1 MKHFTLKTAVLFLI
15 CVFLLLTS
23 GCGKAADTVRLSEI
37 DGGDLDESQSY
48 FSPDTGAQVAR
59 GENGYYYMDSYGEYI
74 KYYDIASDN
83 EIVLCSK
90 AECSHDN
97 RECNAYLGGEYLYQ
111 VYFYKGYL
119 YLLNISKGNIELV
132 RCKAD
137 GSGREAL
144 GELCESSD
152 YNVSVVFLNDYVYFS
167 IIRNGASDREGKIC
181 IYRMPLDKREVETV
195 YTYNSVD
202 SVFIKL
208 RGYGNNLYFTIMSV
222 EEDENGKFSRSGKG
236 LLCYNSGSGE
246 VNKVIDESIYDY
258 CIDTDK
264 GYIYYYVYGEGLYRA
279 KDKIKEKIFDATDQT
294 GFCDLSYDGRFV
306 YMENSGWSTFS
317 QAFMKNDTEVTE
329 YIWIFDDGEEF
340 KTIDV
345 SGEHIISIING
356 DSEYFFALRYGGGMD
371 CFNKDKFF
379 GGGILEWRGDKTE

>member
-1 MKHFTLKTAVLFLI
+1 MKYFTLKTAVLFLI
-15 CVFLLLTS
+15 CVFLMLTS
-23 GCGKAADTVRLSEI
+23 GCGKAADTVRLGEI
-37 DGGDLDESQSY
+37 YGGDLDESQSY
-48 FSPDTGAQVAR
+48 FSPDTRAQVAK
-59 GENGYYYMDSYGEYI
+59 GENGYYYMDSYGKYI
-74 KYYDIASDN
+74 KYYDIASDD

-167 IIRNGASDREGKIC
+167 KRQSEISDSEREIC
-181 IYRMPLDKREVETV
+181 IYRMSLDKREVETV
-195 YTYNSVD
+195 YTYNGVNSA
-202 SVFIKL
+202 FMKL
-208 RGYGNNLYFTIMSV
+208 RGYGSNLYFTIMSI
-222 EEDENGKFSRSGKG
+222 EEENGKFSRSGKG
-236 LLCYNSGSGE
+236 LLCYNSESGA

-279 KDKIKEKIFDATDQT
+279 NDKIKEKVFEATDQT

-306 YMENSGWSTFS
+306 YMENSSWSTFS
-317 QAFMKNDTEVTE
+317 PAFMKNDMDITE

-345 SGEHIISIING
+345 SGEHILSIING
-356 DSEYFFALRYGGGMD
+356 DSQYFFASRYDGMD

>member
-1 MKHFTLKTAVLFLI
+1 MKYFTLKTAVLFLT
-15 CVFLLLTS
+15 CVFLLLTA
-23 GCGKAADTVRLSEI
+23 GCGKAADTVRLGEI
-37 DGGDLDESQSY
+37 NGGDLDESQSY
-48 FSPDTGAQVAR
+48 FSPDARAQVAK
-59 GENGYYYMDSYGEYI
+59 GENGYYYMDSYGKYI
-74 KYYDIASDN
+74 KYYDIASDD

-167 IIRNGASDREGKIC
+167 KNQGEISDREREIC
-181 IYRMPLDKREVETV
+181 IYRMSLDKREVETV
-195 YTYNSVD
+195 YTYNGVNSA
-202 SVFIKL
+202 FIKL
-208 RGYGNNLYFTIMSV
+208 RGYGSNLYFTIMSV
-222 EEDENGKFSRSGKG
+222 EADENGKFSRSGKG
-236 LLCYNSGSGE
+236 LFCYNSESGE

-279 KDKIKEKIFDATDQT
+279 KDKIKEKVFEATDQT

-317 QAFMKNDTEVTE
+317 PAFMKNDTEITK

-345 SGEHIISIING
+345 SGEHILSIING
-356 DSEYFFALRYGGGMD
+356 DSQYFFALRYDGMD

-379 GGGILEWRGDKTE
+379 GSGVLEWRGDKTE

>member
-1 MKHFTLKTAVLFLI
+1 MKYFTLKTAVLFLI
-15 CVFLLLTS
+15 CVFLMLTS
-23 GCGKAADTVRLSEI
+23 GCGKAADTVRLGEI
-37 DGGDLDESQSY
+37 YGGDLDESQSY
-48 FSPDTGAQVAR
+48 FSPDTRAQVAK
-59 GENGYYYMDSYGEYI
+59 GENGYYYMDSYGKYI
-74 KYYDIASDN
+74 KYYDIASDD

-119 YLLNISKGNIELV
+119 YLLNISKGNIELE

-167 IIRNGASDREGKIC
+167 KRQSEISDSEREIC
-181 IYRMPLDKREVETV
+181 IYRMSLDKREVETV
-195 YTYNSVD
+195 YTYNGVNSA
-202 SVFIKL
+202 FMKL
-208 RGYGNNLYFTIMSV
+208 RGYGSNLYFTIMSI
-222 EEDENGKFSRSGKG
+222 EEENGKFSRSGKG
-236 LLCYNSGSGE
+236 LLCYNSESGA

-279 KDKIKEKIFDATDQT
+279 NDKIKEKVFEATDQT

-306 YMENSGWSTFS
+306 YMENSSWSTFS
-317 QAFMKNDTEVTE
+317 PAFMKNDMDITE

-345 SGEHIISIING
+345 SGEHILSIING
-356 DSEYFFALRYGGGMD
+356 DSQYFFALRYDGMD

-379 GGGILEWRGDKTE
+379 GSGVLEWRGDKTE